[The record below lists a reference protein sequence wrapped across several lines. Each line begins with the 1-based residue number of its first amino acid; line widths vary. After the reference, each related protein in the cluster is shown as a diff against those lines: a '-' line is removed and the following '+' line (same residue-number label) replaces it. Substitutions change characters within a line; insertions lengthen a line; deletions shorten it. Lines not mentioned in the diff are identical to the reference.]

1 MRLPGAGARTG
12 AGADGD
18 WELVYRPRAVVRLV
32 LIAIAVVLV
41 LHVVF
46 GLLLNYS
53 YTGVNV
59 GWLDKLSLILV
70 GVAICGVLWLFTR
83 SRLRAGPRGVEV
95 RNLIGERCYEW
106 DSVVGLSYPEK
117 SPWARLLFAHDEHI
131 PVLAVQAR
139 DGDAAV
145 EAMRSF
151 RELQERYR
159 PAAPGPAAEPAE

>member
-1 MRLPGAGARTG
+1 MRLLPARG
-12 AGADGD
+12 GADDVGD

-32 LIAIAVVLV
+32 LIAMAVVLV
-41 LHVVF
+41 IHVVF
-46 GLLLNYS
+46 GLLLNFS

-59 GWLDKLSLILV
+59 GWLDKLSLILI
-70 GVAICGVLWLFTR
+70 GLIICGALWLFTR

-95 RNLIGERCYEW
+95 RNLVGERLYDW
-106 DSVVGLSYPEK
+106 DSVVGLAYPEK

-145 EAMRSF
+145 EAMRAF
-151 RELQERYR
+151 RELQDRYQ
-159 PAAPGPAAEPAE
+159 PAAPDAQA